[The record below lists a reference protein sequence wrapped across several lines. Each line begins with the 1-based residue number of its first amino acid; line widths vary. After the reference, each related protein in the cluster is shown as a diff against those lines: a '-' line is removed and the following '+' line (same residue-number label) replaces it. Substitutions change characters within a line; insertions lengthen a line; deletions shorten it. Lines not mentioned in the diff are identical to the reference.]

1 MYTDRQVPVTFCDS
15 VYAYYIYIYI
25 YKQEG
30 FFLTNSY
37 HILKI
42 LYPLTYTDVY
52 SKTWYACL
60 ASNGGQGSVRPGEHG
75 STESLRL
82 WENFLQE
89 CTSPHSLQIHVVSEH
104 EKSLLTRYLMGHA
117 AILLLKSLVLRG
129 PQQRG
134 TWPDILEADCSR
146 RPVACVIGSKLE
158 FETWNLAE
166 RNSNHQWHR
175 LEIGIAKTALC
186 TGKEIRCL
194 MNHWNL
200 K

>member
-1 MYTDRQVPVTFCDS
+1 M
-15 VYAYYIYIYI
+15 ILE
-25 YKQEG
+25 QECKSSSKITRHI
-30 FFLTNSY
+30 FIFTNRKVSFWQ
-37 HILKI
+37 ILIICKLKI

-52 SKTWYACL
+52 SKKWYACL
-60 ASNGGQGSVRPGEHG
+60 ASIGGQRSVSPGEHG

-117 AILLLKSLVLRG
+117 AILLLKSLVLRD

-134 TWPDILEADCSR
+134 TWPDVLEADCSR

-158 FETWNLAE
+158 FETLNPAE

-186 TGKEIRCL
+186 AGKEIRCL
-194 MNHWNL
+194 MNHGNL